1 MSFFMELY
9 KASMKTVK
17 DLALVKQGERV
28 LILSDTAIDWEMIKA
43 LASASH
49 TLGAEPS
56 IMIYETRDEVDIEP
70 PGHVAE
76 AMRASDVIISLP
88 LMYILHTRAYNE
100 AMRAGARILELTG
113 MDPDMMIRLIG
124 RVDYD
129 GMCKL
134 GDRLAELT
142 ARARHVRIKSRN
154 GTDLSF
160 ENESTR
166 PVFHND
172 GILREKR
179 IYKPLGG
186 QISWAPKED
195 SFEGTIVADTFI
207 WPPKEL
213 GVLRNP
219 VRLTVREGKIVRIE
233 GGIEARIFEK
243 WLASLGDEKMYYIA
257 HASWGFHPR
266 ARLRGLPLEDERL
279 YASIEFGFGSQSIK
293 FRGKVGL
300 AKAHTDLGI
309 YSPDVFFDDELVA
322 SDGKFIHKDLVD
334 LDIRLRRF

>member
-1 MSFFMELY
+1 
-9 KASMKTVK
+9 MKTAK
-17 DLALVKQGERV
+17 ELALVRQGEKV
-28 LILSDTAIDWEMIKA
+28 LILADTAIDWEMIKA
-43 LASASH
+43 LASASY

-56 IMIYETRDEVDIEP
+56 IMIYETRDEVDMEP
-70 PGHVAE
+70 PEHVAE
-76 AMRASDVIISLP
+76 AMKASDVIISLP
-88 LMYILHTRAYNE
+88 LMYILHTKAYNE
-100 AMRAGARILELTG
+100 AMRSGARILELTG

-124 RVDYD
+124 RANYD

-134 GDRLAELT
+134 GDKLAELT
-142 ARARHVRIKSRN
+142 AKARHVKIKSRN

-172 GILREKR
+172 GILREKG

-207 WPPKEL
+207 WPPDEL

-219 VRLTVREGKIVRIE
+219 VRLTVKEGRITRIE

-243 WLASLGDEKMYYIA
+243 WLASLRDEKMYYIA
-257 HASWGFHPR
+257 HASWGFHPQ
-266 ARLRGLPLEDERL
+266 AKLRGLPLEDERL
-279 YASIEFGFGSQSIK
+279 YAGIEFGFGSQSLK

-309 YSPDVFFDDELVA
+309 YRPDVLFDDELVA
-322 SDGKFIHKDLVD
+322 SDGRFVHRELTD
-334 LDIRLRRF
+334 LDAKLRRF